1 MKLIRNLSEA
11 IADEISDIKKYARW
25 AADLKEEYPALANV
39 LYNISVQEDGHQAAL
54 HNEVV
59 NIIEEHRKKH
69 GNQPPVMQ
77 ALYDHEHQKQIDDL
91 AEARMYQ
98 EIYKRL

>member
-1 MKLIRNLSEA
+1 MKLIRSLSEA

-25 AADLKEEYPALANV
+25 AADLKEEHPSLANV

-69 GNQPPVMQ
+69 GNPPPVMQ
-77 ALYDHEHQKQIDDL
+77 ALYDHEHQKQIDAL

-98 EIYKRL
+98 EVYKKM